1 MRYKD
6 FWTDNMIQALTD
18 MFPVE
23 SNISIARKL
32 GVSESAVSV
41 KGRELGLKKGV
52 KRKTVENEESV
63 RALIPYH
70 SYTEIS
76 RLVGISRAAV
86 RRIAKKLN
94 LDIDASERV
103 NIRRRV
109 RNELI
114 RKEKARVIWG
124 LDQISNIKV
133 VTNSRKISP
142 RYRMRRIGYTCHR
155 GGNTLYY
162 HDRMERNIR
171 LETMGRTLGLRFESV
186 TSL

>member
-1 MRYKD
+1 
-6 FWTDNMIQALTD
+6 MIQALTD

-41 KGRELGLKKGV
+41 KGRELGLKK
-52 KRKTVENEESV
+52 SV
-63 RALIPYH
+63 
-70 SYTEIS
+70 
-76 RLVGISRAAV
+76 
-86 RRIAKKLN
+86 KLN
-94 LDIDASERV
+94 LDTDASERV

-133 VTNSRKISP
+133 VTNSRKISL
-142 RYRMRRIGYTCHR
+142 RYRMRRIGYTC
-155 GGNTLYY
+155 
-162 HDRMERNIR
+162 D
-171 LETMGRTLGLRFESV
+171 
-186 TSL
+186 SL